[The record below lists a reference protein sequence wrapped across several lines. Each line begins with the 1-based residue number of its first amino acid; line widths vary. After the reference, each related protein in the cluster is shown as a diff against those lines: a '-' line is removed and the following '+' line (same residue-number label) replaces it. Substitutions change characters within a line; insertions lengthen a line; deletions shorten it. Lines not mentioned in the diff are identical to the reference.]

1 MNEAKIHWSEQK
13 NEIFAAL
20 AKAQG
25 KIMGAKKDSKNPFFN
40 STYSDLNSVWEACRD
55 ALSEQG
61 ICALQSTKVTEEKD
75 TYLCTT
81 LGHASGQWIMS
92 EIELKIPPPGSTELD
107 KYGKEKK
114 VNIMQALGSIMT
126 YQKRYQLCSL
136 VGVAPK
142 EDDDGNASQYN
153 APQQSRQE
161 PVTVPV
167 PFVSPTQLSTLR
179 GSMAQCGNEFTT
191 KVMDWLA
198 SKGVMA
204 LDKMPITL
212 FEVVKKRIDS
222 HLSSDDMQD
231 SIVGES

>member
-1 MNEAKIHWSEQK
+1 MNEAKIYWSDQK

-25 KIMGAKKDSKNPFFN
+25 KIIGASKDSKNPFFN
-40 STYSDLNSVWEACRD
+40 SKYADLNSVWEACRD

-61 ICALQSTKVTEEKD
+61 ICALQSTQVTPEKE

-92 EIELKIPPPGSTELD
+92 EIQLDIPPAGAVEID

-114 VNIMQALGSIMT
+114 VNVMQALGSIMT

-142 EDDDGNASQYN
+142 EDDDGNASQYSV
-153 APQQSRQE
+153 PQQPRQA
-161 PVTVPV
+161 PAIVPV
-167 PFVSPTQLSTLR
+167 PVIDRDQLSSIRTL
-179 GSMAQCGNEFTT
+179 MAQCGNEYTT
-191 KVMDWLA
+191 KIMEWLA
-198 SKGVMA
+198 SKEITS
-204 LDKMPITL
+204 LDKMPVTYFDL
-212 FEVVKKRIDS
+212 VKKRIES
-222 HLSSDDMQD
+222 HLSND
-231 SIVGES
+231 SIQDVVVEA